1 MKSTLDQ
8 ITSSMDLDFD
18 TILGKPKQTGLDQ
31 FFWNQINLVFFE
43 GISLSILAIVAG
55 VLILA
60 GWVPQIIK
68 GYRTKKLD
76 DVSKYLM
83 ILLASGAFLWILYGI
98 EKDDPFIIGVNV
110 AAIVLTMIVLAMKFK
125 YSKRTKIDA

>member
-1 MKSTLDQ
+1 M
-8 ITSSMDLDFD
+8 
-18 TILGKPKQTGLDQ
+18 
-31 FFWNQINLVFFE
+31 FFE
-43 GISLSILAIVAG
+43 GTSLAILAILAG
-55 VLILA
+55 ILILS
-60 GWVPQIIK
+60 GWVPQIVK

-110 AAIVLTMIVLAMKFK
+110 AAIALTMIVLRMKFK
-125 YSKRTKIDA
+125 YSKETQRNQKLT

>member
-1 MKSTLDQ
+1 M
-8 ITSSMDLDFD
+8 
-18 TILGKPKQTGLDQ
+18 
-31 FFWNQINLVFFE
+31 
-43 GISLSILAIVAG
+43 AG

-125 YSKRTKIDA
+125 YSKRTKINA

>member
-1 MKSTLDQ
+1 M
-8 ITSSMDLDFD
+8 
-18 TILGKPKQTGLDQ
+18 
-31 FFWNQINLVFFE
+31 FFE
-43 GISLSILAIVAG
+43 GTSLAILAIIAG
-55 VLILA
+55 IMILA
-60 GWVPQIIK
+60 GWVPQIVK

-110 AAIVLTMIVLAMKFK
+110 AAIALTMIVLRMKFK
-125 YSKRTKIDA
+125 YSKETQRKQKLT

>member
-1 MKSTLDQ
+1 M
-8 ITSSMDLDFD
+8 
-18 TILGKPKQTGLDQ
+18 
-31 FFWNQINLVFFE
+31 FFE
-43 GISLSILAIVAG
+43 GTSLAILAIIAG
-55 VLILA
+55 ILILS
-60 GWVPQIIK
+60 GWVPQIVK

-110 AAIVLTMIVLAMKFK
+110 AAIALTMIVLRMKFK
-125 YSKRTKIDA
+125 YSKETQRKQKLT

>member
-1 MKSTLDQ
+1 MA
-8 ITSSMDLDFD
+8 
-18 TILGKPKQTGLDQ
+18 
-31 FFWNQINLVFFE
+31 
-43 GISLSILAIVAG
+43 GI
-55 VLILA
+55 LILA